1 MHYHNLQT
9 FKQLL
14 MVGGIDRY
22 YQIVKCFRDEDLR
35 SDRQPE
41 FTQIDCEM
49 SFVEQEDVLNM
60 FEGLTKHLLKKIKNI
75 EVQDFPRMKYDDAIK
90 TYGTDKPDIRFG
102 MKFIELNSI
111 CKSLNFKIFDE
122 AELIVA
128 INAKNCSTFSRREI
142 DELTDYVKTPQVGAT
157 GLIYCRFNEN
167 GSVKSSIDKFLNDEK
182 NKAKRN
188 S

>member
-1 MHYHNLQT
+1 
-9 FKQLL
+9 
-14 MVGGIDRY
+14 
-22 YQIVKCFRDEDLR
+22 
-35 SDRQPE
+35 
-41 FTQIDCEM
+41 
-49 SFVEQEDVLNM
+49 
-60 FEGLTKHLLKKIKNI
+60 
-75 EVQDFPRMKYDDAIK
+75 MKYDDAIK

-102 MKFIELNSI
+102 MKFIELNNI

-128 INAKNCSTFSRREI
+128 INAKGGSKFSRKTI

-157 GLIYCRFNEN
+157 GLIYCRFNED

-182 NKAKRN
+182 KNKAKRN